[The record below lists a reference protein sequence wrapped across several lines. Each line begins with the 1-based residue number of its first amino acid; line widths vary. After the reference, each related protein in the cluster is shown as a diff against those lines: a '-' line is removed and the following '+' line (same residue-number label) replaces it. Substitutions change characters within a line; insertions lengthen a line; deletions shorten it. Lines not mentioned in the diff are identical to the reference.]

1 MNLLTHIHL
10 LKNLKIEYMILKNKN
25 AVIYGAGGAIGGA
38 VAHAFAREGARVF
51 LTGHSLDSLEVVAE
65 SITME
70 GGVVEVDVVDATSEH
85 DVNKHFRRMLEKVEK
100 IDISFNAIS
109 TPQTGIQGIPLL
121 ELSPEAFT
129 FPINF
134 YAFSHFLTARV
145 AGTHMVEN
153 GAGVIVT
160 LTATPSRKAA
170 PLVGGMPAA
179 WSVIEALTRS
189 LAVELGGHGV
199 RVVCLRPDGI
209 PETDTITEVFGLH
222 ARAYDMP
229 SNKEFQSLMESMTVL
244 KRLPTLVEVAN
255 TAAFIASDQASAIT
269 GTVINLSCGSIVD

>member
-1 MNLLTHIHL
+1 
-10 LKNLKIEYMILKNKN
+10 MILKNKN
-25 AVIYGAGGAIGGA
+25 AVIYGAGGAIGSA
-38 VAHAFAREGARVF
+38 VARAFARQGAKMF
-51 LTGHSLDSLEVVAE
+51 LTGHSHDSLEIVAE
-65 SITME
+65 AITME
-70 GGVVEVDVVDATSEH
+70 GGLVEVDVVDATSEH

-109 TPQTGIQGIPLL
+109 TPQTGVQGIPLL
-121 ELSPEAFT
+121 KLSPEGFT

-134 YAFSHFLTARV
+134 YAFSHFLTAKA
-145 AGTHMVEN
+145 AGEHMVGN
-153 GAGVIVT
+153 GAGVIIT
-160 LTATPSRKAA
+160 LTATPAKMAA
-170 PLVGGMPAA
+170 PLVGGMAAA
-179 WSVIEALTRS
+179 WSVIESLTRT
-189 LAVELGGHGV
+189 LAGELGPYGV

-222 ARAYDMP
+222 AQAYGMP

-244 KRLPTLVEVAN
+244 KRLPNLAEVAN